1 MKTMNLGN
9 SKIICLL
16 MIIVSL
22 FATILFLYNIVIVY
36 GQDIKSNVSK
46 NGIQT
51 NTNLTDE
58 NMEEHSE
65 KEMRNEKIIR
75 EFYNNV
81 FIAKNASAAVHYL
94 EENYLQHNPN
104 VPTGRDAFINI
115 FTKIFQNPAFN
126 IDIKRIY
133 VDGDYVII
141 HSFSSKRSFESTDNA
156 VVDIYRIGNNG
167 KIAEHWDVIQ
177 PIPSHS
183 ANNNTMFYLD

>member
-1 MKTMNLGN
+1 MNLGN

-16 MIIVSL
+16 LIVSL
-22 FATILFLYNIVIVY
+22 FATILFLYNIVIIY
-36 GQDIKSNVSK
+36 GQDIKNNISK
-46 NGIQT
+46 NRIQT
-51 NTNLTDE
+51 TTNLTNE
-58 NMEEHSE
+58 NIEEHSK

-94 EENYLQHNPN
+94 EENYIQHNPN

-133 VDGDYVII
+133 VDGDYVIV
-141 HSFSSKRSFESTDNA
+141 HSFSSKRSLESTDNA
-156 VVDIYRIGNNG
+156 VVDIYRISNNE

-177 PIPSHS
+177 PVPSQS